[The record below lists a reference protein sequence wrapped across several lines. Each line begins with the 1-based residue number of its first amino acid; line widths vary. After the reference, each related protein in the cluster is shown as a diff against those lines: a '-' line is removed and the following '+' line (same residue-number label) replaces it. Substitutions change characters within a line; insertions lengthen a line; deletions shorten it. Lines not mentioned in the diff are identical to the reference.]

1 MSLDVSGT
9 SVVIETVP
17 NALLAFY
24 FPQGNDIAV
33 TVYYPEVAD
42 GTGASSK
49 FYYKKSRETSDS
61 DPTTKTYAAPI
72 VNNPNSSGTCMSVL
86 DIPAADN
93 GVAGS
98 FWWRIDAIDSSG
110 DVSTVGYGTLLV
122 KEV

>member
-1 MSLDVSGT
+1 MSLDVGGA

-17 NALLAFY
+17 NAMLAFY

-49 FYYKKSRETSDS
+49 FYYKKSRETSDT
-61 DPTTKTYAAPI
+61 DPTTITYTAPI
-72 VNNPNSSGTCMSVL
+72 VNNPDSTGTCMSVI

-93 GVAGS
+93 AVSGS
-98 FWWRIDAIDSSG
+98 FWWRIDAIDSTG
-110 DVSTVGYGTLLV
+110 DVSTVGYGALLV
-122 KEV
+122 KGV